1 MMRSSLLSSIFA
13 FLASWM
19 PGASLQ
25 AAQPLL
31 SVPSEPAADPAARP
45 DPVVEPDPTPPAT
58 LGSRGATPT
67 HYRAFS
73 VLAVRMTDVASSKAL
88 VAFRERAK
96 TIKLED
102 SQVVRDQALALL
114 DHFALIADRYAPLH
128 DADDDATRTR
138 RSATML
144 AAIGKLDDALAAI
157 MASAQINADGFESAV
172 RFIDIRYDTAAGDN
186 AVGYGLTS
194 V

>member
-1 MMRSSLLSSIFA
+1 MMRSGLLSSIFA

-19 PGASLQ
+19 PQAS
-25 AAQPLL
+25 AQEEPPLL
-31 SVPSEPAADPAARP
+31 SAPSEPI
-45 DPVVEPDPTPPAT
+45 VEPVAEHGPTPPAT
-58 LGSRGATPT
+58 PGARGATPI

-73 VLAVRMTDVASSKAL
+73 VLSVRMTDPASHKAL
-88 VAFRERAK
+88 VDFRQRVK

-128 DADDDATRTR
+128 DADDGATRAR

-144 AAIGKLDDALAAI
+144 AAIGKLDGALAAI
-157 MASAQINADGFESAV
+157 MASAQVDADGFDSAV
-172 RFIDIRYDTAAGDN
+172 RFIDIRYDTSAGEN

>member
-1 MMRSSLLSSIFA
+1 MTSPSLLSSIFA

-19 PGASLQ
+19 PGAS
-25 AAQPLL
+25 AQPPQALL
-31 SVPSEPAADPAARP
+31 PVASEPAVE
-45 DPVVEPDPTPPAT
+45 PVVQPEPAPPAT

-73 VLAVRMTDVASSKAL
+73 LLAVRMTDAASGKAL
-88 VAFRERAK
+88 YEFRQRAK

-128 DADDDATRTR
+128 DADDDAMRAR
-138 RSATML
+138 RSATMFD
-144 AAIGKLDDALAAI
+144 AIVKLDDALAAI
-157 MASAQINADGFESAV
+157 MASARINSDGFDSAV
-172 RFIDIRYDTAAGDN
+172 RFIDIRYDTVAGEN